1 MKWKDTYDKWMA
13 AGQLDAGLRAELEG
27 ITDEKELEDRF
38 YQELEFGTA
47 GLRGVIGAGSNRMNI
62 HTVDRAT
69 RGYAAHLN
77 SISDAPSCA
86 IAHDSRIM
94 SDEFTRVA
102 AAALANAGVTVW
114 LYPELMPTPML
125 SFAVRRL
132 HCSGGIVITA
142 SHNPSKYNGYKA
154 YGPDGCQLNIEDSE
168 KVMDLIEKEPVFT
181 DSMPDFEEL
190 VKAGRIRWIGTDVT
204 DDYYNSILSLSMQK
218 PPVRV
223 NAVYTPLNGTGNK
236 PVRHIIE
243 RLGNVSLTVVPEQEQ
258 PDGRFPT
265 CPYPNP
271 EIREAMKLASDLAEK
286 TGADFFFAT
295 DPDCD
300 RLGAGV
306 VTKDGVRLITG
317 NEMGV
322 LLLDYICRMR
332 VKNGTMPERPLT
344 IKTIVTSG
352 MIDRVAKKY
361 GVEVVDLLTG
371 FKFIGEQIGKW
382 EKYGEENRF
391 IFGFEES
398 YGYLSGTFVRDKDG
412 VNASMLLCEMASFYK
427 SQGMTLVDA
436 LEALYKEYGYFS
448 SQQINIMFE
457 GVGGMDRMSAL
468 MDGIRAEKPGD
479 FAGTKVVRSLDYKLD
494 DTGLPKSNVLRFF
507 LEDGSEI
514 AIRPSGTEPK
524 LKLYVTASG
533 ATEELCA
540 KRAAM
545 LADSCRAL
553 TTAG

>member
-1 MKWKDTYDKWMA
+1 MNWKDTYNEWMSA
-13 AGQLDAGLRAELEG
+13 KQLEKGLRAELEG
-27 ITDEKELEDRF
+27 VTDEKELEDRF
-38 YQELEFGTA
+38 YRDLEFGTA

-69 RGYAAHLN
+69 RGYAAHLRTL
-77 SISDAPSCA
+77 SGAPSCA

-94 SDEFTRVA
+94 SGEFARIA

-132 HCSGGIVITA
+132 RCVGGIVITA
-142 SHNPSKYNGYKA
+142 SHNPAQYNGYKA

-168 KVMDLIEKEPVFT
+168 KVMALIEREPVFT
-181 DSMPDFEEL
+181 ETTPDFDAL
-190 VKAGRIRWIGTDVT
+190 LKAGRIRWIGEEVT
-204 DDYYNSILSLSMQK
+204 DEYYDNILSLSMQR
-218 PPVRV
+218 PPVKV

-236 PVRHIIE
+236 PVRHVLE
-243 RLGNVSLTVVPEQEQ
+243 RLGNVEITVVPEQEK
-258 PDGRFPT
+258 PDGHFPT

-271 EIREAMKLASDLAEK
+271 EIKEAMKLASELAAK

-322 LLLDYICRMR
+322 LMLDYVCRMR
-332 VKNGTMPERPLT
+332 IKNGTMPERPVT

-382 EKYGEENRF
+382 EKNGEERRF

-412 VNASMLLCEMASFYK
+412 VNASLLLCEMASYYK
-427 SQGMTLVDA
+427 AQGMTLIDA
-436 LEALYKEYGYFS
+436 LEALYKEYGYFN
-448 SQQINIMFE
+448 SQQVNIMFE
-457 GVGGMDRMSAL
+457 GSGGMDKMGAL
-468 MDGIRAEKPGD
+468 LDGIRAARPES
-479 FAGTKVVRSLDYKLD
+479 FAGERVTRCVDYERD
-494 DTGLPKSNVLRFF
+494 DTGLPRSNVLRFF

-514 AIRPSGTEPK
+514 ALRPSGTEPK
-524 LKLYVTASG
+524 LKLYVTASD
-533 ATEELCA
+533 ATEESCVEKARLL
-540 KRAAM
+540 AA
-545 LADSCRAL
+545 SCREL
-553 TTAG
+553 VLKD

>member
-1 MKWKDTYDKWMA
+1 MNWKDTYNEWMSA
-13 AGQLDAGLRAELEG
+13 KQLEKGLRAELEG
-27 ITDEKELEDRF
+27 VTDEKELEDRF
-38 YQELEFGTA
+38 YRDLEFGTA

-69 RGYAAHLN
+69 RGYAAHLRTL
-77 SISDAPSCA
+77 SGAPSCA

-94 SDEFTRVA
+94 SGEFARIA

-132 HCSGGIVITA
+132 RCVGGIVITA
-142 SHNPSKYNGYKA
+142 SHNPAQYNGYKA

-168 KVMDLIEKEPVFT
+168 KVMALIEREPVFT
-181 DSMPDFEEL
+181 ETTPDFDAL
-190 VKAGRIRWIGTDVT
+190 LKAGRIRWIGEEVT
-204 DDYYNSILSLSMQK
+204 DEYYDNILSLSMQR
-218 PPVRV
+218 PPVKV

-236 PVRHIIE
+236 PVRHVLE
-243 RLGNVSLTVVPEQEQ
+243 RLGNVEITVVPEQEK
-258 PDGRFPT
+258 PDGHFPT

-271 EIREAMKLASDLAEK
+271 EIKEAMKLASELAAK

-322 LLLDYICRMR
+322 LMLDYVCRMR
-332 VKNGTMPERPLT
+332 IKNGTMPERPVT

-361 GVEVVDLLTG
+361 GVEVVEVLTG

-382 EKYGEENRF
+382 EKNGEERRF

-412 VNASMLLCEMASFYK
+412 VNASLLLCEMASYYK
-427 SQGMTLVDA
+427 AQGMTLIDA
-436 LEALYKEYGYFS
+436 LEALYKEYGYFN
-448 SQQINIMFE
+448 SQQVNIMFE
-457 GVGGMDRMSAL
+457 GSGGMDKMGAL
-468 MDGIRAEKPGD
+468 LDGIRAARPES
-479 FAGTKVVRSLDYKLD
+479 FAGERVTRCVDYERD
-494 DTGLPKSNVLRFF
+494 DTGLPRSNVLRFF

-514 AIRPSGTEPK
+514 ALRPSGTEPK
-524 LKLYVTASG
+524 LKLYVTASD
-533 ATEELCA
+533 ATEESCVEKARLL
-540 KRAAM
+540 AA
-545 LADSCRAL
+545 SCREL
-553 TTAG
+553 VLKD